1 MELFG
6 YKRTYKKNTIAYK
19 QQINSMLERLNG
31 EKAYGA
37 MDMLIKSLRWLDVA
51 NAECP
56 KGAKKKELAAID
68 RRVQIVMNEM
78 NTLVRKKKFI
88 ALSGYSDMLAQFI
101 TDDRMVGKRDYTD
114 EEFNKRKIQIVTK
127 GDIFE
132 ALTTKSE
139 IQKEIAKIKDEQKR
153 YDVQSAEYEML
164 DTQRV
169 DSDCSLNR
177 IEDKIKMFRATYEA
191 NRVVRDTADK
201 IKDAEESIALL
212 VEDPKE
218 FAEKVEVLNELR
230 EKHYDKVSGIFDAA
244 RNIKSVQDYH
254 GVGYQSALKRDSAQ
268 EGDKKFETAV
278 NDIGRYEARNVDETM
293 RGTVHRGE

>member
-37 MDMLIKSLRWLDVA
+37 MDMLIKSLRWLDVS

-78 NTLVRKKKFI
+78 DDLVREKKFI
-88 ALSGYSDMLAQFI
+88 ALSGYTDLLAQLI
-101 TDDRMVGKRDYTD
+101 TGERRGGKRYYTD
-114 EEFNKRKIQIVTK
+114 EEFEKMRKQVILE
-127 GDIFE
+127 GDIYE
-132 ALTTKSE
+132 AL
-139 IQKEIAKIKDEQKR
+139 IAKSKIEKEMSNIRHEVKQ
-153 YDVQSAEYEML
+153 YDDKSTEYEML
-164 DTQRV
+164 EMKYEDF
-169 DSDCSLNR
+169 SLSYQ
-177 IEDKIKMFRATYEA
+177 KIDDRLKQFRDTYEA
-191 NRVVRDTADK
+191 NRVVRDTTDK
-201 IKDAEESIALL
+201 IKDTEKSLALI
-212 VEDPKE
+212 VEDPNK
-218 FAEKVEVLNELR
+218 FAEKVEELNELR
-230 EKHYDKVSGIFDAA
+230 QEHYDKVSGIFDVAK
-244 RNIKSVQDYH
+244 NIKPVQDYH